1 MVVESAGLVAGG
13 EGVVVRLAALRSG
26 GFGRSLLEGY
36 RGEPEDTQ
44 LRMYVYIYT
53 LSELRF
59 IIFYTLSYILKKK
72 KEEERKNKNPSDP
85 THLERLFRYGNG
97 IYVACYSHLVSPW
110 GGTIVPTG
118 ALSTQ
123 MQRVIFC

>member
-1 MVVESAGLVAGG
+1 
-13 EGVVVRLAALRSG
+13 
-26 GFGRSLLEGY
+26 
-36 RGEPEDTQ
+36 
-44 LRMYVYIYT
+44 MYVYIYT
-53 LSELRF
+53 LSNLRF
-59 IIFYTLSYILKKK
+59 VIFFYIFSYILKKKK
-72 KEEERKNKNPSDP
+72 KEEERKNKDPSDP